1 MPRWIRVSAVMMMMV
16 AFVGCGSPSPSAQ
29 NTGTAIEYATPQAA
43 LSALRANPRV
53 EIRENQGWVT
63 ATDNASST
71 VWMFPPSTH
80 PAAPAAVKRTLVE
93 QDGKIVVFMSMLC
106 RGPRADCDRLVA
118 EMQQLTERMRDAM
131 QRTLRP
137 RP

>member
-1 MPRWIRVSAVMMMMV
+1 MLLGNRASALIMM
-16 AFVGCGSPSPSAQ
+16 AALVGCGSPSPSAQ
-29 NTGTAIEYATPQAA
+29 NTGTVIEYATPQAA

-53 EIRENQGWVT
+53 TMSENQGWVT
-63 ATDNASST
+63 ATDNASSA
-71 VWMFPPSTH
+71 VWMFPPDTH

-93 QDGKIVVFMSMLC
+93 QDGKIVVFMSVLC